1 MNFRELVHQTITE
14 KLNLKKGKE
23 YHIFSTYEPD
33 FEANNAW
40 GTYIGT
46 GKGRL
51 SPNKGKDVYIFK
63 ATKDADDYKD
73 GKIKVGFWEVEQN
86 RTKIIEV
93 V

>member
-1 MNFRELVHQTITE
+1 MNFRELVE
-14 KLNLKKGKE
+14 KKLTLKKGKE
-23 YHIFSTYEPD
+23 YHIFPTDEPD

-63 ATKDADDYKD
+63 ATKDADAYID
-73 GKIKVGFWEVEQN
+73 GKFKVGLAFVEDG
-86 RTKIIEV
+86 TTTIEEA
-93 V
+93 